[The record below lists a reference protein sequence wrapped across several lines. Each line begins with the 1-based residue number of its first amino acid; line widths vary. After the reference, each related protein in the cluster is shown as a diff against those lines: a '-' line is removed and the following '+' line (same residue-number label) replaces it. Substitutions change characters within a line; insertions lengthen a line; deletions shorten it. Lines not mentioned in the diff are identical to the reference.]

1 MSALVTLVSAE
12 MTLVSVFFGVLGLS
26 RNSFSS
32 KKRQSVSESASQSF
46 IHLILN

>member
-12 MTLVSVFFGVLGLS
+12 VTLVPAFFGVLGLS
-26 RNSFSS
+26 LNSFSS

-46 IHLILN
+46 IHLTLN